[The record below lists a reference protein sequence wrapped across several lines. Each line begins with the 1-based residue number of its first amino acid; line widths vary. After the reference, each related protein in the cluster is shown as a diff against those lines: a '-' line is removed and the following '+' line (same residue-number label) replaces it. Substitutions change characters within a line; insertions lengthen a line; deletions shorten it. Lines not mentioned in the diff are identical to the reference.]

1 MGRETSRTDVGRQW
15 NSLSSS
21 EAMQAMQKMLASLE
35 RHADEAG
42 KNLKCRHFIRN
53 TDFKAQ
59 TTADGVCMRPRK
71 LRCPQAGC
79 KQMLGRFETFLA
91 SVVLKEN
98 WAVAYFW
105 VVDLFG
111 LLQ

>member
-1 MGRETSRTDVGRQW
+1 MGSRETSRTDVGRQW

-59 TTADGVCMRPRK
+59 TTTDGVCMRPRK
-71 LRCPQAGC
+71 LRCQQAG
-79 KQMLGRFETFLA
+79 FESFEQADVGAFRHFL
-91 SVVLKEN
+91 
-98 WAVAYFW
+98 
-105 VVDLFG
+105 
-111 LLQ
+111 

>member
-42 KNLKCRHFIRN
+42 KDLKMP
-53 TDFKAQ
+53 TS
-59 TTADGVCMRPRK
+59 K
-71 LRCPQAGC
+71 LRQPQMEC
-79 KQMLGRFETFLA
+79 
-91 SVVLKEN
+91 V
-98 WAVAYFW
+98 
-105 VVDLFG
+105 
-111 LLQ
+111 

>member
-42 KNLKCRHFIRN
+42 KWDLKVLS
-53 TDFKAQ
+53 Q
-59 TTADGVCMRPRK
+59 TEMPTSK
-71 LRCPQAGC
+71 LRQPQMEHEAE
-79 KQMLGRFETFLA
+79 ETEMPTDWL
-91 SVVLKEN
+91 
-98 WAVAYFW
+98 
-105 VVDLFG
+105 
-111 LLQ
+111 